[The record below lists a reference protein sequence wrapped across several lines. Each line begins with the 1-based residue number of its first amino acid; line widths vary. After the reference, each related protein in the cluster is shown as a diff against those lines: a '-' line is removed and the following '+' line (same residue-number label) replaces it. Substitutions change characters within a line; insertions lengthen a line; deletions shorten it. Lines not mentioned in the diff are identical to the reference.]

1 MSGSGGC
8 RVWTEARKQERRL
21 RGMMV
26 DYKKRAERRRE
37 YYDRIKTD
45 PAQFMQVHGRSL
57 KIHLD
62 PSLAAQAEAPS
73 TMVQWQ
79 NQADT
84 IIDRFDVRAHLDVI
98 PEQIKETKTD
108 GNTTTPTAEESQ
120 INYERYRIL
129 VQNDFAQVKEHKFL
143 HQIYLEE
150 RFGGSSIKKAEQ
162 EAEKKKLAE
171 KKAAIGYNYDG
182 EGSTDQGGFRGVL
195 LTDEKESLEEAD
207 GEGQVDSEEEFDLDI
222 VFDVDHIPSEQAR
235 EMNLLST
242 TYGMTGTEF
251 IDQLVRDKAELEA
264 LREAKAVE
272 EERAAGR
279 RNRRDRRRAREQARA
294 RDLNTLRTGDAGQTM
309 GLLGHSFTS
318 LPAYAAAEPQQE
330 LASRASDLLRS
341 EKSSSRSPSPDG
353 RGKVCFITS
362 FGGESGD
369 EAVARRSRSASP
381 SCRRNRTITSGKR
394 QTISSLTARNYQ
406 GGQRLSIRRS
416 RSSSSSSDD
425 SVSSRERR
433 RRRARKN
440 GSQQQQQ
447 HHHHDYHN
455 HQQQGRGRSSSTSSS
470 SSSRRRSRSRSR
482 SRRRSASPK
491 PPVKLPTPPRKSYY
505 RHDLKSDGSAE
516 EDSSPD
522 EGNSQTSDNKNQD
535 MTVDTQLMQHMPV
548 AVQGQ
553 ILGQAMPDAL
563 PGGSD
568 SISRDERKD
577 KEEGEKKYVGSGVI
591 AGVKPPGKLTPQERL
606 RRKMQAMLKKTHQ
619 TDQLARMEKEEKAR
633 EEWMQRQ
640 EQLKEHVAKYG
651 RTERR
656 FGSDGSDEGFSPRRR
671 SLSRD
676 RGEREWGG
684 FAHGHN
690 NRDNG
695 GREQRSRSRD
705 RVRRRLSRSGSR
717 TRQRRSRSRS
727 RQKRSR
733 SRERLRGSPA
743 RERRRGNGGG
753 YHHREIGTG
762 SSSSRWSRER
772 SNERRIDNRY
782 RDSRRDRSRERNFG
796 KVWERDRSPRRR
808 DDRRASYR

>member
-21 RGMMV
+21 KGMMV

-98 PEQIKETKTD
+98 PEPKNDTKSD
-108 GNTTTPTAEESQ
+108 GSTVTPTAEESQ

-150 RFGGSSIKKAEQ
+150 RFGGSSIKRAEQ

-171 KKAAIGYNYDG
+171 KKAAISYSYDG
-182 EGSTDQGGFRGVL
+182 GGGEASADQVGYRVGVL
-195 LTDEKESLEEAD
+195 ADEREGGGPDEAD

-222 VFDVDHIPSEQAR
+222 VFDVDHVPPEQAR

-242 TYGMTGTEF
+242 TYGLTGTEF

-309 GLLGHSFTS
+309 GLLGSSFTS

-330 LASRASDLLRS
+330 LASRAGDLLRS
-341 EKSSSRSPSPDG
+341 EKSSSRSPSPDE
-353 RGKVCFITS
+353 RSKVCFITS
-362 FGGESGD
+362 FGGDSGD
-369 EAVARRSRSASP
+369 EAIVRRSKSASP
-381 SCRRNRTITSGKR
+381 SSRRGRNDISVKR
-394 QTISSLTARNYQ
+394 QRNSSSPGRVYQ
-406 GGQRLSIRRS
+406 GCN
-416 RSSSSSSDD
+416 RSSSSSS
-425 SVSSRERR
+425 
-433 RRRARKN
+433 
-440 GSQQQQQ
+440 
-447 HHHHDYHN
+447 
-455 HQQQGRGRSSSTSSS
+455 STSSS
-470 SSSRRRSRSRSR
+470 PERSRSGSKG
-482 SRRRSASPK
+482 RRRSASPR
-491 PPVKLPTPPRKSYY
+491 PPAKLPTPPRKSYY
-505 RHDLKSDGSAE
+505 RHDLKSDGSA
-516 EDSSPD
+516 DSSPEED
-522 EGNSQTSDNKNQD
+522 NSQISDLKNHD
-535 MTVDTQLMQHMPV
+535 MAVDTQLMQHMPA

-553 ILGQAMPDAL
+553 ILAQSVPDGTS
-563 PGGSD
+563 GGSD
-568 SISRDERKD
+568 SANREERKD
-577 KEEGEKKYVGSGVI
+577 KDDLERRSTGGGVI
-591 AGVKPPGKLTPQERL
+591 TGVKPPGKLTPQERL

-640 EQLKEHVAKYG
+640 EQLKEHVAKCVSEV
-651 RTERR
+651 TK
-656 FGSDGSDEGFSPRRR
+656 
-671 SLSRD
+671 
-676 RGEREWGG
+676 
-684 FAHGHN
+684 
-690 NRDNG
+690 G
-695 GREQRSRSRD
+695 GRMID
-705 RVRRRLSRSGSR
+705 TVIRVG
-717 TRQRRSRSRS
+717 TDH
-727 RQKRSR
+727 
-733 SRERLRGSPA
+733 ERKTLEKFGK
-743 RERRRGNGGG
+743 
-753 YHHREIGTG
+753 EIVRPEDEMIEGL
-762 SSSSRWSRER
+762 
-772 SNERRIDNRY
+772 RID
-782 RDSRRDRSRERNFG
+782 S
-796 KVWERDRSPRRR
+796 
-808 DDRRASYR
+808 